1 MRAPGEYVNWR
12 FIATMLRVAD
22 ILDFDGKRTPV
33 ILFEHLGI
41 REKVSIKEWKKHNSI
56 RAWDIRPGTIA
67 FSAKCPDPIIEKCVR
82 DFIQIIETELFS
94 ARSILNYMHDPL
106 CEDMRKRYSIEFPP
120 NVDVRNVGPEE
131 GLDGP
136 IYKYVDLR
144 FQLDAEGIISL
155 VMGINLYGNRLLF
168 LRELL
173 QNAVDTCRYRQAL
186 HKATSNAS
194 KYIPKISVEIY
205 KEKNKWFLAVED
217 NGMGMDENIV
227 REYFTKIAKSYYRSG
242 KFFQE
247 RAESG
252 IDFQPISAF
261 GIGVMSVFMVTD
273 QLIVETRKLKNNL
286 YDLDSPI
293 HIEIDG
299 PIGLFWFR
307 NSERK
312 EPGTRLALCLKEAWS
327 EPQISD
333 NQLRNFPI

>member
-131 GLDGP
+131 GLDGGFGT
-136 IYKYVDLR
+136 IL
-144 FQLDAEGIISL
+144 LD
-155 VMGINLYGNRLLF
+155 RL
-168 LRELL
+168 
-173 QNAVDTCRYRQAL
+173 
-186 HKATSNAS
+186 K
-194 KYIPKISVEIY
+194 
-205 KEKNKWFLAVED
+205 
-217 NGMGMDENIV
+217 
-227 REYFTKIAKSYYRSG
+227 FT
-242 KFFQE
+242 
-247 RAESG
+247 
-252 IDFQPISAF
+252 
-261 GIGVMSVFMVTD
+261 
-273 QLIVETRKLKNNL
+273 
-286 YDLDSPI
+286 
-293 HIEIDG
+293 
-299 PIGLFWFR
+299 
-307 NSERK
+307 
-312 EPGTRLALCLKEAWS
+312 
-327 EPQISD
+327 
-333 NQLRNFPI
+333 